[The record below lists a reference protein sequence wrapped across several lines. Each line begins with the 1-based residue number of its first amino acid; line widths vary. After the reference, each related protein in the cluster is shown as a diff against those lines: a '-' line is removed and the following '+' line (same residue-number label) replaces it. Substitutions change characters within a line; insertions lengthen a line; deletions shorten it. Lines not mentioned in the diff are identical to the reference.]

1 MRIRPLRFLVS
12 AVIAFIPY
20 FYSHISS
27 AQVKTGKEKNQVKVD
42 KEKIKEYESQ
52 VKEIVS
58 FLQFNLNILGDP
70 GFSAKD
76 KETIVNES
84 YLKLFANNKVQIE
97 DDLVEKRD
105 VVTNKD
111 VQAYLKDVDFFF
123 KNVKF
128 QLNIL
133 DITNST
139 TQEGQLFFI
148 VKTMRNLSGISIDG
162 TKFNWDKERF
172 IEINIDENARD
183 LRIASIY
190 STKLSRN
197 EELAF
202 WWTGLSTEWKTVL
215 GAGIDVKPGLRLSEI
230 QEFADSTYI
239 IDGQTFTDSVRIIDY
254 VLKAADR
261 EELNLAR
268 SRIITDL
275 NPVDQLKR
283 LKKLDISNSA
293 ITDIFPVRNITTLE
307 ELDCSGTAVE
317 DITPLK
323 YSRSLE
329 KLSISNTPVSSIM
342 VIENFD
348 QLEVLNLEHTVIDSL
363 PPVSQLVHLRD
374 LNCASTNLQRLD
386 SLKEL
391 VALERLDFS
400 NTVVNDLSPI
410 ASMGMLKELLLNQT
424 TISDL
429 TALAALTNLE
439 TLSIDKTS
447 VSDLTPLISIKSLKS
462 VSADGA
468 NITLE
473 SYKSFLEKRPSVEV
487 IFISEELNEFWG
499 NLDPSWKSYFDESY
513 SFPTT
518 PSGADLHRILK
529 TTSIDISG
537 HPKYTTLTPLHYT
550 PMLESV
556 NISGTAVADLSPIS
570 SHIHLKQLRAGGSQ
584 VTDLA
589 AIGKL
594 TNLEVIDFSQTQVQ
608 DLSALASLQN
618 LDTVYLNKTKVKDV
632 SVFNG
637 LGGLKL
643 AYCENAQVTD
653 DDVRSTTFDENKTVI
668 IYKSERL
675 NNWWGNM
682 EDGWQD
688 QLMQSNKLST
698 KPDDIELHRLALKR
712 SISLSGSSIKTLNP
726 TLEMPRLESL
736 EFSDT
741 RVTTLSPLAGSKIL
755 KELRCPGNPIA
766 DVIAL
771 STVTTLEVLDMD
783 NTVLADLKPLIPLS
797 NLKEL
802 KISGTDVK
810 TIDPLQTLTQLEVLE
825 FSKTKV
831 KQVDA
836 LESLKNLKVLKCFNN
851 KINPKKIDEF
861 KLSNPNCDV
870 VFY

>member
-1 MRIRPLRFLVS
+1 MRIRPFRFLLAALVALVPYLHS
-12 AVIAFIPY
+12 HLSIAQAKP
-20 FYSHISS
+20 
-27 AQVKTGKEKNQVKVD
+27 D

-70 GFSAKD
+70 GFTAKE

-84 YLKLFANNKVQIE
+84 YLKLFATNKVQIE

-128 QLNIL
+128 QFNIL

-148 VKTMRNLSGISIDG
+148 VKTMRNLSGIAIDG
-162 TKFNWDKERF
+162 AKVNWDKERF
-172 IEINIDENARD
+172 IEINIDENAKD

-197 EELAF
+197 EELTF
-202 WWTGLSTEWKTVL
+202 WWAGLSPEWKTVL
-215 GAGIDVKPGLRLSEI
+215 GAGIDVKPGLRLNEI
-230 QEFADSTYI
+230 HEFGDSTYI
-239 IDGQTFTDSVRIIDY
+239 VDGQTYTDSLKIIDF
-254 VLKAADR
+254 VVQAADR

-283 LKKLDISNSA
+283 LKKLDISNSV
-293 ITDIFPVRNITTLE
+293 ITDIFPVRNLTTLE

-323 YSRSLE
+323 YSRSLK

-348 QLEVLNLEHTVIDSL
+348 QLEVLNLEQTVIDSL
-363 PPVSQLVHLRD
+363 PPVSQLVHLRE

-386 SLKEL
+386 SLKGL
-391 VALERLDFS
+391 IALEKLDLS
-400 NTVVNDLSPI
+400 NTVVVDLSPV
-410 ASMGMLKELLLNQT
+410 ASMGSLKELRLNQT

-429 TALAALTNLE
+429 TALSSLTNLE
-439 TLSIDKTS
+439 TVAIEKTS
-447 VSDLTPLISIKSLKS
+447 VSDLTPLISIKSLKK
-462 VSADGA
+462 VNADEAGV
-468 NITLE
+468 TLE
-473 SYKSFLEKRPSVEV
+473 NYKAFLEKNPSVEV
-487 IFISEELNEFWG
+487 IFISGELTSFWE
-499 NLDPSWKSYFDESY
+499 NLDPSWKSYFDESL
-513 SFPTT
+513 SFSST
-518 PSGADLHRILK
+518 PSGADLHHILK
-529 TTSIDISG
+529 ITSIDISS
-537 HPKYTTLTPLHYT
+537 HIKYTTLAPLHYT
-550 PMLESV
+550 PMLESL
-556 NISGTAVADLSPIS
+556 NISGTSVADLSSIS
-570 SHIHLKQLRAGGSQ
+570 SHIHLQQLRAAGSQ
-584 VTDLA
+584 VVDIS

-594 TNLEVIDFSQTQVQ
+594 TNLEVIDFSQTEVQ
-608 DLSALASLQN
+608 DISALASLQN
-618 LDTVYLNKTKVKDV
+618 LDTVYLNNTKVKDV
-632 SVFNG
+632 SALNN
-637 LGGLKL
+637 LTGLKL
-643 AYCENAQVTD
+643 AYCENTQVTD
-653 DDVRSTTFDENKTVI
+653 DDVRPTTFDETKTVI
-668 IYKSERL
+668 IYKSQKLRD
-675 NNWWGNM
+675 WWGNM

-688 QLMQSNKLST
+688 QLMKSNKLT
-698 KPDDIELHRLALKR
+698 DKPDDIDLHRLALKR
-712 SISLSGSSIKTLNP
+712 SVSLSGSSIKTLNP
-726 TLEMPRLESL
+726 TLEMPRLEIL
-736 EFSDT
+736 EFSDS
-741 RVTTLSPLAGSKIL
+741 RVTTLGPLAGSKSL
-755 KELRCPGNPIA
+755 KELRCSGNPIS
-766 DVIAL
+766 DLTPL
-771 STVTTLEVLDMD
+771 SAVKTLEVLDAE
-783 NTVLADLKPLIPLS
+783 NTVVSDLKPLAALS
-797 NLKEL
+797 NLKVL

-810 TIDPLQTLTQLEVLE
+810 AIDPLGSLNQLEVLE

-861 KLSNPNCDV
+861 KIANPNCEV